1 MFISPAHPVLTQ
13 QQCDTTL
20 LFYEVQG
27 ASIKITVQVYQI
39 DIKHMRFF
47 FSQML
52 HSNQTKF
59 TDFLEGTI
67 TRKIQDYLVKQKHF
81 T

>member
-47 FSQML
+47 FLPDVALQSDKVYRL
-52 HSNQTKF
+52 FGRDNH
-59 TDFLEGTI
+59 
-67 TRKIQDYLVKQKHF
+67 
-81 T
+81 